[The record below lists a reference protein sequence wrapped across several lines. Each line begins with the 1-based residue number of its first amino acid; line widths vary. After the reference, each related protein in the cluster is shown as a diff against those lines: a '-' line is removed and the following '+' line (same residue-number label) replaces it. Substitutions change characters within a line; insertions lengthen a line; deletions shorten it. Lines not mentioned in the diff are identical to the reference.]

1 MTLSQLLDIRPG
13 VTAVIGGGGKTTLL
27 RTLGEELA
35 GQHPVLLC
43 TTTKILP
50 FSDLPCARTAAEL
63 DELRR
68 AHQLLCAGTDEPGTG
83 KLTAPETPMAVLAEQ
98 FDYIL
103 VEADG
108 AARRPLKA
116 HAPHEPVI
124 PTEANQTICVVGAS
138 GFGRPIAA
146 AAHRPERYA
155 LLAGMP
161 EAAEATP
168 EAEARVL
175 RSEDL
180 HTKVYVN
187 QVETLWNLADARVL
201 ARLIALRLK
210 RAHISVIMTDIP
222 APTAIRRTVAFSQA
236 IVLGE
241 TKVEDVTA
249 RRVETPEAAMAL
261 LQENVVP
268 VLADPEGICIPV
280 LKPDVV
286 VDAILAK
293 RNLGTRI
300 TDAPVVIGVGPGF
313 TAGVDCHAVV
323 ETMRG
328 HSLGRVIHAG
338 SALPNTGIPGLIGG
352 FAGERVLRAPADG
365 VFHQLLDIGAQVR
378 QGDVAATVNG
388 VPMTCTLDGVLRGIL
403 PDDTPVHKGM
413 KAGDIDPRCKVEHCY
428 TASDKALAIGGGVL
442 EAILDL
448 TGALKD
454 RAGGYSG

>member
-68 AHQLLCAGTDEPGTG
+68 AHQLLCAGTDVPGTG

-103 VEADG
+103 VEAD
-108 AARRPLKA
+108 
-116 HAPHEPVI
+116 EPVI

-201 ARLIALRLK
+201 ARL
-210 RAHISVIMTDIP
+210 MDC
-222 APTAIRRTVAFSQA
+222 
-236 IVLGE
+236 
-241 TKVEDVTA
+241 
-249 RRVETPEAAMAL
+249 
-261 LQENVVP
+261 P
-268 VLADPEGICIPV
+268 VLAG
-280 LKPDVV
+280 
-286 VDAILAK
+286 
-293 RNLGTRI
+293 
-300 TDAPVVIGVGPGF
+300 
-313 TAGVDCHAVV
+313 
-323 ETMRG
+323 
-328 HSLGRVIHAG
+328 SLWRREYF
-338 SALPNTGIPGLIGG
+338 P
-352 FAGERVLRAPADG
+352 
-365 VFHQLLDIGAQVR
+365 
-378 QGDVAATVNG
+378 
-388 VPMTCTLDGVLRGIL
+388 CW
-403 PDDTPVHKGM
+403 
-413 KAGDIDPRCKVEHCY
+413 
-428 TASDKALAIGGGVL
+428 
-442 EAILDL
+442 
-448 TGALKD
+448 
-454 RAGGYSG
+454 